1 MIKTIYNESFSNKN
15 KYTKINNHFIFEKTL
30 TPIKII
36 PKDKI
41 YDKESNTS
49 GKIKKTK
56 TSNNLYIGG
65 YKNYNK
71 NKNNIKLKIL
81 NYSKKNSRN
90 FSSLNGLITNGI
102 FTKSN
107 FISINTNN
115 SLSLATNL
123 KTTMD
128 SNITKTQIIKDKI
141 NKENSSFIESKTITF
156 FSSLNCLK
164 NRGNNQQ
171 IKNISQ
177 IKKMQKIKLNKSKSN
192 NFINIKKNNNNKISN
207 YLSFK
212 IKKNNERL
220 NKVNKIYNNKSFIFP
235 KRINILKNL
244 QNNYLTPII
253 QNNKIKYKNSLSLN
267 KNINKIENNIN
278 IINKKQKLIDINK
291 ISIKKSKLKNI
302 YMLLEKQKESICI
315 KDKIKKENNEIE
327 KINDKLKKFKD
338 KTLLINNEAKVLND
352 EIINNKEQINI
363 IKENIKNIL
372 NDKKN
377 VNTMIIL
384 LHRRIIDIKK
394 RIKEH
399 DEENYYLDKSFYEL
413 SLKYKGIKI

>member
-177 IKKMQKIKLNKSKSN
+177 IKKKQKIKLNKSKSN

-212 IKKNNERL
+212 IKKNNERV

-278 IINKKQKLIDINK
+278 IINKKQKVIDINK

-302 YMLLEKQKESICI
+302 YMLLEKQKESIFVL
-315 KDKIKKENNEIE
+315 KIK
-327 KINDKLKKFKD
+327 
-338 KTLLINNEAKVLND
+338 
-352 EIINNKEQINI
+352 
-363 IKENIKNIL
+363 
-372 NDKKN
+372 
-377 VNTMIIL
+377 
-384 LHRRIIDIKK
+384 
-394 RIKEH
+394 
-399 DEENYYLDKSFYEL
+399 
-413 SLKYKGIKI
+413 